1 MIPCATCESL
11 LCVGRI
17 VSILEQ
23 LHEQKAN
30 QSVVIISFILYFLYG
45 VVIGSGVKLIGSSP
59 DPRFSF
65 LVSGL
70 CSMFILYYIENR
82 PSLWYDILTFPQ
94 LLYYDYRDLFRFPR
108 HRPLLSFF
116 LSIRSGCVL
125 QYYRQ
130 GKLEYRYIYKYSMVI
145 TLSLHFICSGQ
156 QKQNHL

>member
-82 PSLWYDILTFPQ
+82 PSLYFDISSAPVLRLPRLVPVPQ
-94 LLYYDYRDLFRFPR
+94 TQAFVVIL
-108 HRPLLSFF
+108 
-116 LSIRSGCVL
+116 
-125 QYYRQ
+125 
-130 GKLEYRYIYKYSMVI
+130 LEYQIRMCFIV
-145 TLSLHFICSGQ
+145 LSPRKTRIQIHI
-156 QKQNHL
+156 